1 MADRISYVGLDVHKD
16 GIVVAI
22 AVGGRRGEVSEYGQ
36 IANTA
41 AALERLVRKLG
52 GSMARPCDFAMR
64 RGRAAMAF
72 SVSCRGTGTNAS
84 WLPRR

>member
-1 MADRISYVGLDVHKD
+1 MADGISYVGLDVHKD

-22 AVGGRRGEVSEYGQ
+22 ADSGLRGEVRDY
-36 IANTA
+36 
-41 AALERLVRKLG
+41 G
-52 GSMARPCDFAMR
+52 GSRTRRRHGNAWYVNWVAMARPCDFAMR